1 MNAPR
6 PSVLFAPTATLAAQT
21 SAHVTVEAEYGSMVW
36 EGSLFTA
43 AHHQAEGPFAGR
55 HQGGTQPSPCNNDAI
70 PALDLMGTVGVSHFD
85 LDTLG
90 GVLRAWGMT
99 GFFGGRMESFWD
111 LAEFVDVNGPH
122 RLAQAGAS
130 EEDLERL
137 HAFWAWSS
145 ENRLPRAE
153 EVTDVTKFFAEA
165 ESVLR
170 RILQGEGD
178 PELLRAGRDFREAG
192 EKLNRESLV
201 QVVSD
206 VAVRC
211 SPGFT
216 NHLYALPHGAP
227 CKAVAAYN
235 TSHGSVTVSLAD
247 PIEGVSCREVVQ
259 ALWGPDAGGHDGIA
273 GSPRGQRMSIHD
285 LADAAKAMGIVLAG
299 SRLSYDPKTGE
310 LTGA

>member
-1 MNAPR
+1 MPF
-6 PSVLFAPTATLAAQT
+6 PTVLFAPTAAHAAQT
-21 SAHVTVEAEYGSMVW
+21 TAHVTVEAEYGSVVW
-36 EGSLFTA
+36 EGTVFTA
-43 AHHQAEGPFAGR
+43 AHHQASGPYAGR

-122 RLAQAGAS
+122 KLAQANAS

-192 EKLNRESLV
+192 EKLNRESLMHMAGD
-201 QVVSD
+201 VV
-206 VAVRC
+206 VRC

-216 NHLYALPHGAP
+216 NHLYALPEGAP

-273 GSPRGQRMSIHD
+273 GSPRGQRMSVHD
-285 LADAAKAMGIVLAG
+285 LADAAKAMSIVLSG